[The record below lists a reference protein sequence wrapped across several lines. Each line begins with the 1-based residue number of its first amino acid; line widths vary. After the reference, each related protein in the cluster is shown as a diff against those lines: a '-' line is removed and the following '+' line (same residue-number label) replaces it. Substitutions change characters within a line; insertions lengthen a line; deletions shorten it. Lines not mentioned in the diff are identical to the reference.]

1 MRDLLFDNN
10 LLIKFQRWFWRI
22 TFIYFLINT
31 LILTFN
37 STLAGEITFWGIILL
52 LLGTLIKL
60 IIFIINFQKI
70 KQYRFS
76 ILSYLLIFILAS
88 TVILKYWIL

>member
-1 MRDLLFDNN
+1 MKDLLFDNN
-10 LLIKFQRWFWRI
+10 LLINFQKWFWRFI
-22 TFIYFLINT
+22 FIYFVITT
-31 LILTFN
+31 LVLTFN
-37 STLAGEITFWGIILL
+37 RTLADEITFWGIILL

-70 KQYRFS
+70 KLYRFS
-76 ILSYLLIFILAS
+76 LLSYLLIFILAS